1 MKNKKKFLLLLIG
14 ILTCIL
20 LFSIVQIYA
29 KYLTSTNGKTGI
41 TIAKWNISVNNKS
54 IKNNSDISTAIEP
67 IFNGNVNIAPG
78 IIAPTAEGY
87 FDLVFDF
94 SDADVSFNYEIN
106 VSTDENSSVS
116 DLVATGY
123 SIVDSDEI
131 PSNWEKHTFETFN
144 QPITDNI
151 LLGSNIKKRTIRI
164 YVLWN
169 DDENTSQMSN
179 DQDTES
185 TKQDKPA
192 LLDVNISFT
201 QIAESINSEN
211 STNST
216 NSEEQGTT

>member
-1 MKNKKKFLLLLIG
+1 MKNNKKFLLLLIG

-29 KYLTSTNGKTGI
+29 KYLTSANGKTGI

-67 IFNGNVNIAPG
+67 IFNGNANIAPG

-94 SDADVSFNYEIN
+94 SDVDVSFNYEIN
-106 VSTDENSSVS
+106 VSADENSSVS

-131 PSNWEKHTFETFN
+131 PSNWEKQTFETFN
-144 QPITDNI
+144 QPIADNI
-151 LLGSNIKKRTIRI
+151 LLGSNISKRTIRI

-169 DDENTSQMSN
+169 DDESTSQMSN

-185 TKQDKPA
+185 TKQDEPA

-216 NSEEQGTT
+216 DSEEQGTT